1 MEKAI
6 QQNEGSILDVL
17 LPIFE
22 ERMEDRKGKEE
33 MSRQVEEGE
42 FINFSS
48 GMEVTVRSTRRRKG
62 EPGEPREIREAN
74 RGLGAGR
81 RLRVGQGAV
90 QLTGPALR
98 EEAFKIRV

>member
-1 MEKAI
+1 METAI

-48 GMEVTVRSTRRRKG
+48 GMEVTVSSTRRKKG
-62 EPGEPREIREAN
+62 EPGEPREIRVRSKQGTGSREETES
-74 RGLGAGR
+74 GAGGSAAHR
-81 RLRVGQGAV
+81 ACLERGGL
-90 QLTGPALR
+90 
-98 EEAFKIRV
+98 